1 MAKKGTRKSTTKK
14 GTLGEAADAV
24 KTVAGK
30 ALGAAA
36 AAATGAVLDSV
47 TEALSKGGAELTKAG
62 PSLQKSAAKAVSEPI
77 IMRPKRK
84 SEGVKKRNVARGKS
98 KRTSIAA
105 KKKHD

>member
-1 MAKKGTRKSTTKK
+1 M
-14 GTLGEAADAV
+14 
-24 KTVAGK
+24 AGK

-77 IMRPKRK
+77 ITPPQRK
-84 SEGVKKRNVARGKS
+84 SAGVKKRIVAREKS

-105 KKKHD
+105 KRKHA

>member
-1 MAKKGTRKSTTKK
+1 MAKKSTI
-14 GTLGEAADAV
+14 GEAADAV

-47 TEALSKGGAELTKAG
+47 AEAISKGGAELTKAG
-62 PSLQKSAAKAVSEPI
+62 PSLQRSAAKAVSEPMI
-77 IMRPKRK
+77 PHPKSKRK
-84 SEGVKKRNVARGKS
+84 SAGVKKRNVARGKS
-98 KRTSIAA
+98 KRTSVAA